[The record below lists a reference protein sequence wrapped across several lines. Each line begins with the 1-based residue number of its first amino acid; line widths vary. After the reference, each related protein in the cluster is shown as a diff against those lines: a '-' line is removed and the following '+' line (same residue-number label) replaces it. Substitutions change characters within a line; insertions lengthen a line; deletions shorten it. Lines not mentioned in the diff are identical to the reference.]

1 MLIYLPPYCFV
12 NQNKPLEWYIYHYEK
27 DMLST
32 QLNYHFLEIQ
42 EYTNLFRT
50 AVKIWD
56 DSLCTQIIIKNF
68 WLFFSSSIRMSGKNM
83 NFGDKK
89 IKKSNFYKNKKV
101 IRINNIDVNKIFFLK
116 KNHMVQKIHLNTLL
130 DTMIMMLLDHYP

>member
-12 NQNKPLEWYIYHYEK
+12 NQNKPLEQYIYHYEK
-27 DMLST
+27 DMQFLST

-68 WLFFSSSIRMSGKNM
+68 
-83 NFGDKK
+83 
-89 IKKSNFYKNKKV
+89 
-101 IRINNIDVNKIFFLK
+101 
-116 KNHMVQKIHLNTLL
+116 
-130 DTMIMMLLDHYP
+130 